1 MEKMKMM
8 LVDDEERFL
17 ATTQK
22 LLSRKGYEAL
32 TATSGA
38 EALDMLKQN

>member
-1 MEKMKMM
+1 M

-22 LLSRKGYEAL
+22 ILSQKGIDEKRGYYGRNNQKKGNRL
-32 TATSGA
+32 
-38 EALDMLKQN
+38 